1 MLRPLAAAALTAFAL
16 ASPAGAVS
24 GGYGASTAL
33 HQGKVLV
40 IAKSTTRYPRSC
52 QAHTAA
58 RTSRRFAPVACEQ
71 PPKSLPN
78 LPQVASAAMT
88 LLG

>member
-1 MLRPLAAAALTAFAL
+1 MLRPLAAATVAACAL
-16 ASPAGAVS
+16 AAPAGAVS

-40 IAKSTTRYPRSC
+40 ITRTTERDQHSC
-52 QAHTAA
+52 QAHTSS

-78 LPQVASAAMT
+78 LAQTASAALT
-88 LLG
+88 ILG